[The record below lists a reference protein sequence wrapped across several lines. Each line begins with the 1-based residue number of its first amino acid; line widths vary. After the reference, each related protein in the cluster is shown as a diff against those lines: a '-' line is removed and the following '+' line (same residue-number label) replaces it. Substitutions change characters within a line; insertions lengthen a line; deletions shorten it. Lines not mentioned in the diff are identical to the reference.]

1 LPSRLVVF
9 GVAAWVTVAGLPTA
23 APDVVTSL
31 EHPFTGWPG
40 ENLLDLIF
48 SPLAKWDSLHYLSI
62 AYDGYVGG
70 HSGLTDPAM
79 RPAFFPLYPGIVRVL
94 SGFAASPGLL
104 LIVAYA
110 VSLACF
116 FAALVL
122 LHRLTT
128 IEIGERYARP
138 TLLLLCFF
146 PTSFFFGIPYSESL
160 FLLLAVAAF
169 LAARTGRWAIA
180 GAVLALASATRAPGL
195 LLIVPVALLYLYG
208 PRADREPATAGGLL
222 PRYPIRRNLAWLS
235 LAPLGFLAYCVY
247 LHYAVGDALAWSH
260 AQSLFGR
267 HTVDPL
273 TGMWAGVREAGK
285 AIWHVGHGTYR
296 GTYDYLNIGQLA
308 FVAFAVV
315 GGIGALRVLPPAYGV
330 WVLVSLVPIFM
341 AEHPSFPYYSSMR
354 FVAVLFPLFLW
365 LAIHCERRGAT
376 TTVVA
381 VFAAGMA
388 VLAAQFTLW
397 SFVA

>member
-208 PRADREPATAGGLL
+208 PRADRRQASAPISHPPESRLAVAGAIGVPRILRVPALRGGRRVGMEP
-222 PRYPIRRNLAWLS
+222 
-235 LAPLGFLAYCVY
+235 C
-247 LHYAVGDALAWSH
+247 AVTFRSPHSRSVDGD
-260 AQSLFGR
+260 
-267 HTVDPL
+267 
-273 TGMWAGVREAGK
+273 
-285 AIWHVGHGTYR
+285 VGR
-296 GTYDYLNIGQLA
+296 GT
-308 FVAFAVV
+308 
-315 GGIGALRVLPPAYGV
+315 
-330 WVLVSLVPIFM
+330 
-341 AEHPSFPYYSSMR
+341 
-354 FVAVLFPLFLW
+354 
-365 LAIHCERRGAT
+365 
-376 TTVVA
+376 
-381 VFAAGMA
+381 
-388 VLAAQFTLW
+388 
-397 SFVA
+397 

>member
-1 LPSRLVVF
+1 VF
-9 GVAAWVTVAGLPTA
+9 GVGAWVTIAGLPSA
-23 APDVVTSL
+23 APEVVTTL
-31 EHPFTGWPG
+31 THPFAAWPAQS
-40 ENLLDLIF
+40 LLELAL
-48 SPLAKWDSLHYLSI
+48 SPLSKWDSVHYLSI
-62 AYDGYVGG
+62 AYAGYVEG
-70 HSGLTDPAM
+70 HSGLTPVEM
-79 RPAFFPLYPGIVRVL
+79 RPAFFPLYPGIVWAL
-94 SGFAASPGLL
+94 SGFAVSRGVL

-122 LHRLTT
+122 LHRLTV
-128 IEIGERYARP
+128 IEIGERFARP
-138 TLLLLCFF
+138 TLLLLSFF
-146 PTSFFFGIPYSESL
+146 PTAFFFGIPYTESL

-169 LAARTGRWAIA
+169 LAARMGRWAVA

-208 PRADREPATAGGLL
+208 PRADREPGADTGIL
-222 PRYPIRRNLAWLS
+222 PRFRIGWNLAWLA
-235 LAPLGFLAYCVY
+235 LAPLGLIAYCVY
-247 LHYAVGDALAWSH
+247 LHFAVGDAMAWSH

-285 AIWHVGHGTYR
+285 AVWHVGHSTYR
-296 GTYDYLNIGQLA
+296 GTYDYLNIGQFA

-315 GGIGALRVLPPAYGV
+315 GGIGALRVLPPAYGT
-330 WVLVSLVPIFM
+330 WVLVSLLPIFM
-341 AEHPSFPYYSSMR
+341 AEQPLFPYYSSMR

-365 LAIHCERRGAT
+365 LAIVCDRRGAT

-381 VFAAGMA
+381 LFAGGMA
-388 VLAAQFTLW
+388 VLTAQFALW